1 MDILKM
7 TDNIVELRIQIDKLA
22 QLTDTLT
29 PYEDGDDPFFD
40 RFFGKQL
47 TSQIK
52 ESKESLLLGKAWL
65 GKLLSMLSKPNPYKS
80 GYKTVDDIQPT
91 ADVAE
96 DPTTN
101 IDIDWKEINHI
112 ERVDWL
118 REEISNYIDQFEEYK
133 IEFQHEYGSLNP
145 SFYKKVDT
153 IANLVY
159 KYLSEARF
167 WLGFELQRIKEE
179 G

>member
-1 MDILKM
+1 M
-7 TDNIVELRIQIDKLA
+7 TDNIVELRVQIDKLA

-29 PYEDGDDPFFD
+29 PYEGDDDPLFD

-47 TSQIK
+47 SSEIKNSQK
-52 ESKESLLLGKAWL
+52 SLLLGKAWL
-65 GKLLSMLSKPNPYKS
+65 GKLLGMLSKPNPYKS

-91 ADVAE
+91 ADVAK

-101 IDIDWKEINHI
+101 IDVDWEEINHI
-112 ERVDWL
+112 ERVDWM
-118 REEISNYIDQFEEYK
+118 REKISEYIDQFEEYK
-133 IEFQHEYGSLNP
+133 MEFQYEYESLNP

-167 WLGFELQRIKEE
+167 ELGFELQRIKEV